1 MRPKD
6 QLGLDGE
13 AAASAHLERQGMRI
27 IDRRWRCRYGELD
40 IVAREGRTT
49 VFVEVKTRRGL
60 AYGHP
65 FESIT
70 PTKVRRLRD
79 LVGLWMRAHEVRG
92 PIRLDAVAILAP
104 RSGPWRI
111 EHLRGIG

>member
-1 MRPKD
+1 MRAKD

-27 IDRRWRCRYGELD
+27 VDRRWRCRYGELD
-40 IVAREGRTT
+40 LVAVDGRTT
-49 VFVEVKTRRGL
+49 VFVEVKTRRGV

-65 FESIT
+65 FEAIT
-70 PTKVRRLRD
+70 PQKVQRLRD
-79 LVGLWMRAHEVRG
+79 LVGLWMREHDVRG
-92 PIRLDAVAILAP
+92 PVRLDAVAVLAHP
-104 RSGPWRI
+104 RRAWRV